1 MVLWRSKKPE
11 TINYRTLKPE
21 RDGLFCAKIFGPIRD
36 YECLC
41 GKYKKMRFK
50 GVKCEKCGVEVA
62 NSKVRRSRMG
72 HIELVTPVAHIWYVN
87 SLPSRI
93 GTLLGVKM
101 KDLERVLYYEA
112 YIVENPGDAFY
123 DNESTKKVEYC
134 DVLNEEQ
141 YQNLMQRYE
150 NSGFKARMGGE
161 VVRDLLANLDLVALL
176 NQLKEEMGATN
187 SEAKKKLSLNA

>member
-1 MVLWRSKKPE
+1 
-11 TINYRTLKPE
+11 
-21 RDGLFCAKIFGPIRD
+21 
-36 YECLC
+36 
-41 GKYKKMRFK
+41 
-50 GVKCEKCGVEVA
+50 
-62 NSKVRRSRMG
+62 
-72 HIELVTPVAHIWYVN
+72 
-87 SLPSRI
+87 
-93 GTLLGVKM
+93 
-101 KDLERVLYYEA
+101 VLYYEA

-176 NQLKEEMGATN
+176 NQLKEEMAATN
-187 SEAKKKLSLNA
+187 SEAKKKTIIKRLKVVENFLNSNLNAN

>member
-1 MVLWRSKKPE
+1 
-11 TINYRTLKPE
+11 
-21 RDGLFCAKIFGPIRD
+21 
-36 YECLC
+36 
-41 GKYKKMRFK
+41 MRFK

-161 VVRDLLANLDLVALL
+161 VVRDLLAKLDLVALL
-176 NQLKEEMGATN
+176 NQLKEEMAATN